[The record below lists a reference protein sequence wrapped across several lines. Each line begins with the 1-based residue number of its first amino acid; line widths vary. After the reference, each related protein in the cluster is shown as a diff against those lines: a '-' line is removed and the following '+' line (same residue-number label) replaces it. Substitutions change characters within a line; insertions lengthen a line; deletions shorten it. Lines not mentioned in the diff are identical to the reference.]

1 MIEQMKTA
9 VLALLIMMSL
19 LQSYLLAYSYPKF
32 DPLTPPDEYVKTDML
47 GDQASMDEMLF
58 SDQLV
63 LHLGDG
69 QHTVLYPNT
78 QQYNDVL
85 DNVKQRFLEGF
96 RKTNVI
102 QLGIDWNEVSS
113 KNQGVE
119 IRFRDGLPMSVLQR
133 VMQLKGDLIGES
145 DLITRIW
152 IYAKDANE
160 VRTILFTDTP
170 NTLYEVTR
178 ADFTVKDIERFVTVA
193 PNFIPYHKAAAGDYY
208 LPTQPLRMVGYQMG
222 FTQFTVDQ
230 LKRTFFVDPTVTRNL
245 TERDGS
251 EIYTDG
257 KRGLQ
262 LKNEQHW
269 MTYSDPVAPAESRV
283 DILDNLL
290 AAVQFINQHG
300 GWNGTYAVQKVPQQL
315 ITNNQPFIFRQ
326 YYESY
331 PIINKGNTNIGFMK
345 ISLQRGIVSSYERS
359 IMTPDPKEVTRKEA
373 QLVGGEDL
381 VQKLAQF
388 TADKQVYS
396 VFPAYRPVVGEQS
409 IELAPAWAV
418 ELRDGTY
425 EFLE

>member
-1 MIEQMKTA
+1 MIEQLKTA
-9 VLALLIMMSL
+9 VLTLLIMASL
-19 LQSYLLAYSYPKF
+19 LQSYFLAYSYPKF

-47 GDQASMDEMLF
+47 GDQVSMEEMLF

-63 LHLGDG
+63 LHLGNG

-85 DNVKQRFLEGF
+85 DNVKQRYLEGF
-96 RKTNVI
+96 RRTNAL
-102 QLGIDWNEVSS
+102 QLGLNWDEVGS
-113 KNQGVE
+113 KQQGVE
-119 IRFRDGLPMSVLQR
+119 IRFRDGLPMNVLQR
-133 VMQLKGDLIGES
+133 VMQLKGDLINES

-152 IYAKDANE
+152 IFAKDANE

-193 PNFIPYHKAAAGDYY
+193 PNFIPYHKAAAGDFY
-208 LPTQPLRMVGYQMG
+208 LPTQPLPMIRYQMG

-230 LKRTFFVDPTVTRNL
+230 LKRTFFVDPSVTRNL

-269 MTYSDPVAPAESRV
+269 MTYSDPVAPADSRMG
-283 DILDNLL
+283 ILENLL
-290 AAVQFINQHG
+290 SAVQFINQHG

-315 ITNNQPFIFRQ
+315 LSNNQPFVFRQ
-326 YYESY
+326 YYGSY
-331 PIINKGNTNIGFMK
+331 PIINTDNKNMGFMK
-345 ISLQRGIVSSYERS
+345 ISLQKGIVASYERS
-359 IMTPDPKEVTRKEA
+359 IMTPDTKEVTRKED
-373 QLVGGEDL
+373 QLAGGEPL
-381 VQKLAQF
+381 EQKLAKF
-388 TADKQVYS
+388 TSTKQVYS
-396 VFPAYRPVVGEQS
+396 VFPGYRPVVGEQTM
-409 IELAPAWAV
+409 ELVPAWTV